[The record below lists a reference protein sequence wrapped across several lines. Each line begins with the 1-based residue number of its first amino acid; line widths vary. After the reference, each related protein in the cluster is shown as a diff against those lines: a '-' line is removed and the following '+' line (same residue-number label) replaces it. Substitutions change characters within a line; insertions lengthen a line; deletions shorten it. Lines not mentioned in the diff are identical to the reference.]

1 MYSEGRYRLYGI
13 ERLEDRRLLSAVISS
28 TSFNKSGQTSLT
40 NASYILHS
48 DDVVVRSDGKSIE
61 SGIALEKSPSST
73 TDDFVLARFNA
84 DGTPDKTFGNLGNGL
99 EVINSRLAMA
109 SYVALQ
115 SDNKIVTVNVGSAND
130 THFTVVRYTAN
141 GMLDSTFGTGGIATI
156 PISGATNVV
165 AQRYCDSAGWE
176 DRDRG
181 GGAIWVDQQQ
191 CGWVRGSAQHKRHGG
206 QFIWKQWA
214 VVDWAGE

>member
-1 MYSEGRYRLYGI
+1 M
-13 ERLEDRRLLSAVISS
+13 
-28 TSFNKSGQTSLT
+28 
-40 NASYILHS
+40 
-48 DDVVVRSDGKSIE
+48 
-61 SGIALEKSPSST
+61 
-73 TDDFVLARFNA
+73 LARFNA
-84 DGTPDKTFGNLGNGL
+84 DGTPDKTFGNLGDGL

-165 AQRYCDSAGWE
+165 AHDIVIQRDGK
-176 DRDRG
+176 
-181 GGAIWVDQQQ
+181 IV
-191 CGWVRGSAQHKRHGG
+191 
-206 QFIWKQWA
+206 I
-214 VVDWAGE
+214 AGEARSGSISNNADGLVVRLNTNGTVDSSFGSNGHALIGLGNDERANAVAVDYAGNTSNNPDYGKIVVVGDTVDGSTTRFLLPG

>member
-13 ERLEDRRLLSAVISS
+13 ERLEDRRLLSAGYLD

-165 AQRYCDSAGWE
+165 AHDIVIQRDGK
-176 DRDRG
+176 
-181 GGAIWVDQQQ
+181 IV
-191 CGWVRGSAQHKRHGG
+191 
-206 QFIWKQWA
+206 I
-214 VVDWAGE
+214 AGEVRSGSISNNADGLVVRLNKTARWTVHLEAMGMR